1 MMVGMARTASDR
13 LVLFEQIRDKV
24 EGALLSGS
32 PVVSYSV
39 DGQVVTK
46 EPTSS
51 WLSELD
57 SRIADLR
64 KQTTGGLASARNLV
78 RFRNV

>member
-1 MMVGMARTASDR
+1 MIGMARTASDR
-13 LVLFEQIRDKV
+13 LALYEQIRDKV

-51 WLSELD
+51 WLAELD

-64 KQTTGGLASARNLV
+64 RQTTGGLAAGRNLV